1 MALLIV
7 IIDFNPSLSSPAI
20 LFSWMF
26 VVMETIEFLTSHVKS
41 EVNMA
46 SGMLSAFAVY
56 KQTVEKEGK
65 KMDEDKRPKVG

>member
-1 MALLIV
+1 
-7 IIDFNPSLSSPAI
+7 
-20 LFSWMF
+20 
-26 VVMETIEFLTSHVKS
+26 
-41 EVNMA
+41 MA